1 MIKDYAVDNAQL
13 LKRAAEGDADAR
25 NELIVRNM
33 GLVHSVVKRFL
44 GRGYER
50 DDLFQVGCLGLI
62 RAAERFEAD
71 FGVKFSTYAVPMI
84 IGEIKR
90 FIRDDGIIKVSRGLK
105 EIATKAVYIKEHMI
119 KETGREPSVAEIAA
133 ELGIS
138 SAELAAAL
146 DSQRMPQSI
155 YATIA
160 DGDGEG
166 RALIEKVESDK
177 DELGEML
184 NRVLL
189 EQSMSD
195 FCERDRQIIYLRY
208 FRQKTQ
214 TQVAEQLGISQ
225 VQVSRLEKKILL
237 NLRTKLQKNN
247 F

>member
-1 MIKDYAVDNAQL
+1 MIKDYAADNAWL
-13 LKRAAEGDADAR
+13 LKRAADGDADAR
-25 NELIVRNM
+25 NELIVCNM

-50 DDLFQVGCLGLI
+50 DDLFQVGCIGLI

-90 FIRDDGIIKVSRGLK
+90 FIRDDGMIKVSRSLK
-105 EIATKAVYIKEHMI
+105 DIAVRATYIKERI
-119 KETGREPSVAEIAA
+119 LKETGVEPSVTEIAA
-133 ELGIS
+133 ELEITA
-138 SAELAAAL
+138 AELATAL
-146 DSQRMPQSI
+146 DSQRIPQSI
-155 YATIA
+155 YATI

-166 RALIEKVESDK
+166 KTLIERVESDK
-177 DELGEML
+177 DEVDEML

-189 EQSMSD
+189 EQAMSD
-195 FCERDRQIIYLRY
+195 FCDRDRQIIYLRY

-214 TQVAEQLGISQ
+214 TQVAELLGISQ
-225 VQVSRLEKKILL
+225 VQVSRLEKKILF